1 MPLVPLR
8 NSPEGEYPRT
18 KDFGGY
24 LAYASSMDQLAGLT
38 ARGQKDRSGTLPF
51 AATPF
56 GGEPSVAASSSRSG
70 NPVPFRPV
78 LVDEIHSS
86 SPAQLDC
93 HRDEGG
99 QT

>member
-1 MPLVPLR
+1 
-8 NSPEGEYPRT
+8 
-18 KDFGGY
+18 
-24 LAYASSMDQLAGLT
+24 MDQLAGLK
-38 ARGQKDRSGTLPF
+38 ARRDQKDRAGSLPF

-56 GGEPSVAASSSRSG
+56 VAVSSSRSG
-70 NPVPFRPV
+70 SPVPFRPV